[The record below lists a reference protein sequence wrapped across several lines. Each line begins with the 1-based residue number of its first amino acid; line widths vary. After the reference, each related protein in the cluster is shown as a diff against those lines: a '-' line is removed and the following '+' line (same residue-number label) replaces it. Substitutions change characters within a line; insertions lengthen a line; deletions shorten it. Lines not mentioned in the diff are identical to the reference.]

1 MFLITKYMEEFM
13 HIKEKIRRVYVYSRS
28 NLLCTVSLCSMK
40 YLYLCVKFITS
51 PHTPYS
57 ANCGQIELFM

>member
-28 NLLCTVSLCSMK
+28 NLLCAVSLGSMK
-40 YLYLCVKFITS
+40 YAYIPV
-51 PHTPYS
+51 
-57 ANCGQIELFM
+57 